1 MSNRDNKITIET
13 IMADQRIKQ
22 GDQGLEECIITL
34 SEKLDLAN
42 SILKAIL
49 ETTHDFIIFALDSE
63 YRYVSFNNRH
73 QEMAKSQWGKSIE
86 IGTNMLDLIEDNEEW
101 KNLKGF
107 LDRVLAGEQFCS
119 VEEHH
124 DVDGNVTLGKNHWA
138 PVKNKTGE
146 ITGIVCFIEDVTENK
161 RFLKA
166 MLEER
171 KNQDNV
177 ESLTFCD
184 QLTGAFNRKYYEK
197 ELERLDDKLY
207 YPLSII
213 VLSVNRLDQINDKYG
228 RAVGDL
234 IIKQVAQILKNTCR
248 GDDVVVRL
256 EGNEFVILM
265 PKTEGANGE
274 RAIKRIKKI
283 MDEANVQSIKL
294 SVSFGYCTK
303 YDETEDLNRIFEMA
317 EKQLER
323 LKRLEE

>member
-1 MSNRDNKITIET
+1 
-13 IMADQRIKQ
+13 MADQKINQ
-22 GDQGLEECIITL
+22 GEQGLEDCIISL
-34 SEKLDLAN
+34 SEKLELAN
-42 SILKAIL
+42 NLLKAIL
-49 ETTHDFIIFALDSE
+49 ETTHDFIIFALDTE
-63 YRYVSFNNRH
+63 YRYISFNNRH
-73 QEMAKSQWGKSIE
+73 REMAKAQWGQE
-86 IGTNMLDLIEDNEEW
+86 IDIGMNMLDLIEDNEEW

-107 LDRVLAGEQFCS
+107 LDRVLAGEQFYS
-119 VEEHH
+119 IEEHQ
-124 DVDGNVTLGKNHWA
+124 DADGNVTLGKNHWA
-138 PVKNKTGE
+138 PVKDKTGE
-146 ITGIVCFIEDVTENK
+146 VTGIVCFIEDVTENK

-171 KNQDNV
+171 KNQENV

-184 QLTGAFNRKYYEK
+184 QLTGTYNRKYYEQ
-197 ELERLDDKLY
+197 ELERLDNKCY

-213 VLSVNRLDQINDKYG
+213 VLSVNRLDQVNNKYG

-234 IIKQVAQILKNTCR
+234 LIKQVGQILKNTCR
-248 GDDVVVRL
+248 GDDVVARL

-265 PKTEGANGE
+265 PKTAGANGE

-294 SVSFGYCTK
+294 SVSFGYGTK
-303 YDETEDLNRIFEMA
+303 YDETEDMNRVFEMA